1 MESIKE
7 HIEHLRREIERYN
20 YFYYVRNE
28 SIVSDYDYDKLL
40 NELKELEEKYPEYKT
55 LESPTQIVGSSLKDT
70 KFKKEAH
77 KKAMLSLSNTY
88 NVPEIEN
95 FMQRIKKEV
104 PEIENPEYVLELKLD
119 GLSISLQY
127 ENGILVKAVTRG
139 DGKIGE
145 NVTENVMQIE
155 SIPKFLKKDINIE
168 VRGEIVLPLSNFKK
182 LNEERQRNGEELFAN
197 PRNAASGTLRQLDS
211 NIVKER
217 GLDAHFYFVVDAEK
231 LGIEKHSGSI
241 LLLEQL
247 GFKTTGVSEIIKD
260 ISKMEERLKFWE
272 NHRNNL
278 DYETDGMVIKLND
291 IKLWEKI
298 GYTTKSPRWAIAY
311 KYPAKQVTTQL
322 LGITWQVGRTG
333 RVTPVAE
340 LEEVELS
347 GSRVKR
353 ASLHNYEEIE
363 RKDIRI
369 GDRVFVEKAAEII
382 PQVVMSIKELRTG
395 KEIEIEEPKY
405 CPICGMELIKEIGL
419 VDIKCPN
426 VRCSA
431 KIQGEIEY
439 FVSRDG
445 MNIAGL
451 GNKLI
456 ERFLELGY
464 IKGITDLYYLK
475 KYKEELEKLDKLGQK
490 SIENLLA
497 SIEKSKEREYSKVL
511 YSLGIPAV
519 GKAMAVTLANLSQ
532 NIDVLMG
539 MTKEELEA
547 INGIGEKVATG
558 IYNFFR
564 EEKNIVVIEEFKK
577 IGLKL
582 SEEKMEIL
590 KKVEGEVKKLQGKT
604 FLVTGTLEK
613 FKRKEI
619 EEKIED
625 LGGQNLSG
633 VSKKLNYLIVGED
646 AGSKLEKAKKIE
658 SIIIL
663 NEEEFL
669 KLIK

>member
-28 SIVSDYDYDKLL
+28 SIVSDCDYDKLL
-40 NELKELEEKYPEYKT
+40 NELKELEEKYPAYKT
-55 LESPTQIVGSSLKDT
+55 SESPTQLVGSSLKDT
-70 KFKKEAH
+70 KFKKETH
-77 KKAMLSLSNTY
+77 KKAMLSLNNTY
-88 NVPEIEN
+88 NIPEIEN
-95 FMQRIKKEV
+95 FMQRIQKEV
-104 PEIENPEYVLELKLD
+104 SNEEKEYVLELKLD

-127 ENGILVKAVTRG
+127 ENGVLVKAVTRG

-155 SIPKFLKKDINIE
+155 SIPKFLKKDIDIE
-168 VRGEIVLPLSNFKK
+168 VRGEIILPLSNFKK
-182 LNEERQRNGEELFAN
+182 LNEERQKKGEELFAN

-217 GLDAHFYFVVDAEK
+217 GLDAHFYFIVDAEK
-231 LGIEKHSGSI
+231 FGIEKHSDSI
-241 LLLEQL
+241 KLLEEL

-291 IKLWEKI
+291 INLWEKL

-322 LGITWQVGRTG
+322 LGVTWQVGRTG
-333 RVTPVAE
+333 KVTPVAE

-347 GSRVKR
+347 GSKVKR

-363 RKDIRI
+363 RKDIRV
-369 GDRVFVEKAAEII
+369 GDKVFVEKAAEII
-382 PQVVMSIKELRTG
+382 PQVVMAIKEIRTG
-395 KEIEIEEPKY
+395 KEIKIEEPKY
-405 CPICGMELIKEIGL
+405 CPVCGTDLVKEHGLI
-419 VDIKCPN
+419 DIKCPN

-431 KIQGEIEY
+431 KIKGEIEY

-445 MNIAGL
+445 MNITGL
-451 GNKLI
+451 GNKLV

-464 IKGITDLYYLK
+464 IKGVADLYYLE
-475 KYKEELEKLDKLGQK
+475 KYREELEKLEKLGQK
-490 SIENLLA
+490 SINNLLD
-497 SIEKSKEREYSKVL
+497 SIEKSKKREYSKVL
-511 YSLGIPAV
+511 YSLGIPSV
-519 GKAMAVTLANLSQ
+519 GKAMAVTLAKLSK
-532 NIDVLMG
+532 NIDILMN
-539 MTKEELEA
+539 MSQEDLEVV
-547 INGIGEKVATG
+547 NGIGEKVAAG
-558 IYNFFR
+558 IYNFFK
-564 EEKNIVVIEEFKK
+564 EEKNIELIEELKK
-577 IGLKL
+577 IGLKF
-582 SEEKMEIL
+582 SEEEVEIAEKEIN
-590 KKVEGEVKKLQGKT
+590 KKILSGKT

-619 EEKIED
+619 EDKIES
-625 LGGQNLSG
+625 LGGQNLSS
-633 VSKKLNYLIVGED
+633 VSKKLNYLIVGKD

-663 NEEEFL
+663 TEEEFL
-669 KLIK
+669 ALIK

>member
-619 EEKIED
+619 EEKIEE

-633 VSKKLNYLIVGED
+633 VSKKLNYLIVGKD